1 MADIPTY
8 KSTLTGPELD
18 EALRNIGNVQANIE
32 KAAGYAKTA
41 EQYGTIVQQNQAAI
55 QAIEDN
61 LPAVQ
66 GAAQNAADAKNAAT
80 SAAASASAASQSATD
95 AEDAAQRA
103 EAAAGVNP
111 NDYYTKQQAD
121 AAFATAA
128 QGQLAQSAVQ
138 SINGKTG
145 STVTLAPS
153 DIGAA
158 TEAQGQLAT
167 DAMQAIWVSGS
178 GKVQNKE
185 AKKLDLLQVDLSN
198 QYSDVNAPYFFGSN
212 SPSTDLMNTPYSAS
226 PFYGYRQVMVSH
238 YGGTKTAHLTTV
250 LIFESYPIAGRIWGN
265 TYDDA
270 GKSWIGWHGTNMT

>member
-1 MADIPTY
+1 MPDGLNTY
-8 KSTLTGPELD
+8 KSTLTPQEVD
-18 EALRNIGNVQANIE
+18 EALRNIGNVQKSLE
-32 KAAGYAKTA
+32 AAEASA
-41 EQYGTIVQQNQAAI
+41 EQAKKY
-55 QAIEDN
+55 
-61 LPAVQ
+61 
-66 GAAQNAADAKNAAT
+66 AD
-80 SAAASASAASQSATD
+80 SI
-95 AEDAAQRA
+95 
-103 EAAAGVNP
+103 NP
-111 NDYYTKQQAD
+111 SS
-121 AAFATAA
+121 FATAK
-128 QGQLAQSAVQ
+128 QGELAQSAVQ
-138 SINGKTG
+138 SVNGKTG
-145 STVTLAPS
+145 NKIELSPA

-185 AKKLDLLQVDLSN
+185 AQKLDLLQVDLSN

-212 SPSTDLMNTPYSAS
+212 SPSTDLINTPYSAS

-250 LIFESYPIAGRIWGN
+250 LIFESYPIVGRIWGN